1 MKMSLHLIQVGVG
14 ALIAFGSVGAA
25 HSQTSPSGQ
34 PQKRSN
40 LTAQSPRLKAI
51 AATFASEAAST
62 SIRPVT
68 TVEVVQTFGGG
79 PQTSSTNRPKP
90 LSSLSPQTEEPRSN
104 AAPTTIAKR
113 PSFEIAKIVQ
123 LLDSGAQKT
132 PTSSTSPTSAVAQ
145 TPKPVTSP
153 RPTPPP
159 PSAPPAA
166 SPQPPATTA
175 PTPTPTT
182 SKSDPTP
189 APAYLNSPANPLL
202 FPTRPEEVRL
212 AGTQLISLQQAIELA
227 ERNNRDLQV
236 SRLQLESS
244 RAALR
249 EAQATLYPTVGV
261 QSSLSRSVSAS
272 GDISARAREQSPQS
286 QLFGSSNN
294 GNPPSTT
301 LSGTVQLSYDIYT
314 SGRNSAQR
322 KAAERLLRAAEL
334 TVEQTREQLRLDTTT
349 DYYNLQSANEQ
360 VRINQAAVINAQRSL
375 SDTLAQERAGL
386 GTRFDV
392 LRSQVNLANF
402 QQQLTNAIA
411 SQGINRRQLASR
423 LSLPE
428 SINVSTA
435 DPVQPA
441 GTWALPIEET
451 IVLAYKN
458 RAELETQ
465 LVQREVSEQ
474 QRRAALAAI
483 GPTLSATASYNLL
496 KSFEA
501 PVREPGDGYTLA
513 LQAQW
518 NFFDGGAARAR
529 AAQQERNKE
538 IAETRFAQSRNTV
551 RFQVEQAYTNLQAN
565 RANIDTTTTAL
576 GQAAEALR
584 LARLRFQAGV
594 GTQTD
599 VINAETDLTR
609 AEGNRVSAVIGYNL
623 SLAQLQRAV
632 SNIAIAA
639 R

>member
-1 MKMSLHLIQVGVG
+1 MFLHLIQVGVG

-25 HSQTSPSGQ
+25 YSQTSPSGQ

-40 LTAQSPRLKAI
+40 LAAQSPPLKTI
-51 AATFASEAAST
+51 AATFEGEAAST
-62 SIRPVT
+62 PTKPVT
-68 TVEVVQTFGGG
+68 IVRIVQTFGGSVQKVSAERAKKV
-79 PQTSSTNRPKP
+79 P
-90 LSSLSPQTEEPRSN
+90 SLLAEAKKPRSETK
-104 AAPTTIAKR
+104 PTIAQ
-113 PSFEIAKIVQ
+113 PSFEGAKIVEVF
-123 LLDSGAQKT
+123 ANEPQKA
-132 PTSSTSPTSAVAQ
+132 SDSAVAQ
-145 TPKPVTSP
+145 TPKPVTPPRSTPLPPSNPPASSP
-153 RPTPPP
+153 R
-159 PSAPPAA
+159 
-166 SPQPPATTA
+166 PPATTTPTPGT

-202 FPTRPEEVRL
+202 FPTRPDEVRL
-212 AGTQLISLQQAIELA
+212 AGTQLISLQQAIELS
-227 ERNNRDLQV
+227 ERNNRDLEV
-236 SRLQLESS
+236 ARLQLESS

-249 EAQATLYPTVGV
+249 EAQATLYPTVGL
-261 QSSLSRSVSAS
+261 QSSLNRSQSAS
-272 GDISARAREQSPQS
+272 GDISAKVQAQSPQS
-286 QLFGSSNN
+286 QLFGASST
-294 GNPPSTT
+294 NPPSTS
-301 LSGTVQLSYDIYT
+301 LSGAIQLNYDIFT

-322 KAAERLLRAAEL
+322 KAAERLVRAAEL

-375 SDTLAQERAGL
+375 SDTQAQERAGL

-392 LRSQVNLANF
+392 LRSQVQLANA

-411 SQGINRRQLASR
+411 TQGINRRQLAVR

-428 SINVSTA
+428 SLNVSTS

-441 GTWALPIEET
+441 GTWGLPIEDT

-474 QRRAALAAI
+474 QRRAALAAL
-483 GPTLSATASYNLL
+483 GPTVSATASYNLL

-501 PVREPGDGYTLA
+501 PVKDVGNGYTLA

-518 NFFDGGAARAR
+518 NFFDGGAAQAR

-538 IAETRFAQSRNTV
+538 IAESRFAQSRNNV

-609 AEGNRVSAVIGYNL
+609 AEGNRVSAIIGYNL

-632 SNIAIAA
+632 SNIAA

>member
-25 HSQTSPSGQ
+25 YSQTSPAGQ

-40 LTAQSPRLKAI
+40 LAAQPPTLKAI
-51 AATFASEAAST
+51 AATFANQAD
-62 SIRPVT
+62 
-68 TVEVVQTFGGG
+68 
-79 PQTSSTNRPKP
+79 PKP
-90 LSSLSPQTEEPRSN
+90 AKPE
-104 AAPTTIAKR
+104 TIVQQ
-113 PSFEIAKIVQ
+113 PPFEVAKIVQ
-123 LLDSGAQKT
+123 LFASDA
-132 PTSSTSPTSAVAQ
+132 PTSVMAATAATSVAQ
-145 TPKPVTSP
+145 TSKPVTPP
-153 RPTPPP
+153 RSTPQP
-159 PSAPPAA
+159 PSKSPATA
-166 SPQPPATTA
+166 PQPPATAPQPAVVTPA
-175 PTPTPTT
+175 PTPGTPVSTPTT
-182 SKSDPTP
+182 AKSDPTP
-189 APAYLNSPANPLL
+189 APAYLNSPTNPLL
-202 FPTRPEEVRL
+202 FPTRPDEVRL
-212 AGTQLISLQQAIELA
+212 AGTQLISLQQAIDVA

-244 RAALR
+244 RSALR
-249 EAQATLYPTVGV
+249 EAQATLYPTVGL
-261 QSSLSRSVSAS
+261 QSSLSRSQSAS
-272 GDISARAREQSPQS
+272 GDISARQQAQSLQS
-286 QLFGSSNN
+286 QLFGIDSS
-294 GNPPSTT
+294 NPPSTS
-301 LSGTVQLSYDIYT
+301 LSGTVQLSYNIFT
-314 SGRNSAQR
+314 SGLNSAQR
-322 KAAERLLRAAEL
+322 KAAERQVRAAEL

-349 DYYNLQSANEQ
+349 DYYNLQNANEQ
-360 VRINQAAVINAQRSL
+360 VRINLAAVINAQRSL

-392 LRSQVNLANF
+392 LRSQVNLANA
-402 QQQLTNAIA
+402 QQQLTNANA
-411 SQGINRRQLASR
+411 TQGINRRQLASR

-458 RAELETQ
+458 RAELEVQ

-474 QRRAALAAI
+474 QRRAALAAL
-483 GPTLSATASYNLL
+483 GPTLSATASYNVL

-501 PVREPGDGYTLA
+501 SVSRPGDGYTLA

-518 NFFDGGAARAR
+518 NFFDGGAAQAR

-538 IAETRFAQSRNTV
+538 IAETRFAQNRNNV

-576 GQAAEALR
+576 SQAAEALR

-609 AEGNRVSAVIGYNL
+609 AEGNRVSAIIGYNL

-632 SNIAIAA
+632 SNIAT

>member
-1 MKMSLHLIQVGVG
+1 MSLHLIQVCVG

-34 PQKRSN
+34 PQKSPN
-40 LTAQSPRLKAI
+40 LITKSPNLKTI
-51 AATFASEAAST
+51 AATFDDKAASMREP
-62 SIRPVT
+62 SAIAQIA
-68 TVEVVQTFGGG
+68 QTFRDSV
-79 PQTSSTNRPKP
+79 PQSAERPKKLP
-90 LSSLSPQTEEPRSN
+90 SLLAQATTPRSQPK
-104 AAPTTIAKR
+104 PTISEQ
-113 PSFEIAKIVQ
+113 PSLEAAKIVQ
-123 LLDSGAQKT
+123 FFANAPQKA
-132 PTSSTSPTSAVAQ
+132 PDPAVAQ
-145 TPKPVTSP
+145 APKPVTPPRSTPLPPSNSPTSSP
-153 RPTPPP
+153 R
-159 PSAPPAA
+159 
-166 SPQPPATTA
+166 PPATTTPA
-175 PTPTPTT
+175 PGTPAPTPTT

-202 FPTRPEEVRL
+202 FPTRPDEVRL
-212 AGTQLISLQQAIELA
+212 AGTQLISLQQAIELS

-244 RAALR
+244 RSALR
-249 EAQATLYPTVGV
+249 EAQANLYPTVGI
-261 QSSLSRSVSAS
+261 QSSLARSQSAS
-272 GDISARAREQSPQS
+272 GDISSRLQAQSPQS
-286 QLFGSSNN
+286 QLFGASGA
-294 GNPPSTT
+294 GNPPSTSLT
-301 LSGTVQLSYDIYT
+301 GTVQLSYSIFA
-314 SGRNSAQR
+314 SGLNSAR
-322 KAAERLLRAAEL
+322 RRAAERQVRAAEL
-334 TVEQTREQLRLDTTT
+334 TVEQTREQLRLDTTN

-392 LRSQVNLANF
+392 LRSQVNLANA
-402 QQQLTNAIA
+402 QQLLTNAIA
-411 SQGINRRQLASR
+411 TQGINRRQLASR

-428 SINVSTA
+428 SINVSTS

-441 GTWALPIEET
+441 GTWTLPIEDT

-458 RAELETQ
+458 RAELEAQ

-474 QRRAALAAI
+474 QRRAALATL
-483 GPTLSATASYNLL
+483 GPTVSAIASYNLL
-496 KSFEA
+496 KNFETA
-501 PVREPGDGYTLA
+501 LSAPGDGYSVA

-518 NFFDGGAARAR
+518 NFFDGGAAQAR

-551 RFQVEQAYTNLQAN
+551 RFQVEQAYINLQSN

-576 GQAAEALR
+576 AQAAEALR

-609 AEGNRVSAVIGYNL
+609 AEGNRVSAIIGYNL

-632 SNIAIAA
+632 SNIAA

>member
-1 MKMSLHLIQVGVG
+1 MKTSLHLIQVGVG

-34 PQKRSN
+34 PQKSPN
-40 LTAQSPRLKAI
+40 LSTKSPHLKTIAAAFEGEAVSMREPSAI
-51 AATFASEAAST
+51 ARIA
-62 SIRPVT
+62 
-68 TVEVVQTFGGG
+68 QTFEAIAPKSAERSEKLPALLAQATPT
-79 PQTSSTNRPKP
+79 PQPKP
-90 LSSLSPQTEEPRSN
+90 
-104 AAPTTIAKR
+104 TIAKQ
-113 PSFEIAKIVQ
+113 PSLESAKIVQ
-123 LLDSGAQKT
+123 FFVSEPQTAPDQ
-132 PTSSTSPTSAVAQ
+132 AVAQ
-145 TPKPVTSP
+145 VRPVITPRS
-153 RPTPPP
+153 TPLP
-159 PSAPPAA
+159 PSNAPNS
-166 SPQPPATTA
+166 SPQPSTT
-175 PTPTPTT
+175 PTPAPSTPTLTPTT
-182 SKSDPTP
+182 SNSDPTP

-244 RAALR
+244 RSALR
-249 EAQATLYPTVGV
+249 EAQANLYPTVGI
-261 QSSLSRSVSAS
+261 QSSLTRSQNAS
-272 GDISARAREQSPQS
+272 GDISSRLRS
-286 QLFGSSNN
+286 QAAQAQGFGSTDSSNPTSTN
-294 GNPPSTT
+294 LTGN
-301 LSGTVQLSYDIYT
+301 LQISYDIFT

-322 KAAERLLRAAEL
+322 RAAERLVRAAEL
-334 TVEQTREQLRLDTTT
+334 TVEQTREQLRLDTTN

-360 VRINQAAVINAQRSL
+360 VRINQAAVVNAQRSL

-392 LRSQVNLANF
+392 LRSQVNLANA

-411 SQGINRRQLASR
+411 SQGINRRQLAAR

-428 SINVSTA
+428 SINVSTS

-441 GTWALPIEET
+441 GNWTLPIEDT

-474 QRRAALAAI
+474 QRRAALSTL
-483 GPTLSATASYNLL
+483 GPTVSAIASYNLL
-496 KSFEA
+496 KNFETALSA
-501 PVREPGDGYTLA
+501 PGQGYSVA

-518 NFFDGGAARAR
+518 NFFDGGAAQAR

-551 RFQVEQAYTNLQAN
+551 RFQVEQAYINLQSN

-576 GQAAEALR
+576 AQAAEALR

-609 AEGNRVSAVIGYNL
+609 AEGNRVSAIIGYNL

-632 SNIAIAA
+632 SNIAT

>member
-1 MKMSLHLIQVGVG
+1 MSLHLIQVGVG
-14 ALIAFGSVGAA
+14 ALIAFGSVGVA

-34 PQKRSN
+34 PQKSPN
-40 LTAQSPRLKAI
+40 LTAKSPNLKTIATTFEDKAASMREPSAI
-51 AATFASEAAST
+51 AQIA
-62 SIRPVT
+62 
-68 TVEVVQTFGGG
+68 QTFRDSV
-79 PQTSSTNRPKP
+79 PQSQPKSTIA
-90 LSSLSPQTEEPRSN
+90 
-104 AAPTTIAKR
+104 AAP
-113 PSFEIAKIVQ
+113 PSLEARKIVQ
-123 LLDSGAQKT
+123 FFANAPQKA
-132 PTSSTSPTSAVAQ
+132 PDPAVAQ
-145 TPKPVTSP
+145 APKPVTPP
-153 RPTPPP
+153 RSTPLP
-159 PSAPPAA
+159 PSNSPT
-166 SPQPPATTA
+166 SFPQPPAATPA
-175 PTPTPTT
+175 PGTPVPTPTT

-189 APAYLNSPANPLL
+189 APAYLNSPTNPLL
-202 FPTRPEEVRL
+202 FPTRPDEVRL
-212 AGTQLISLQQAIELA
+212 AGTQLISLLQAIELA

-244 RAALR
+244 RSALR
-249 EAQATLYPTVGV
+249 EAQANLYPTVGI
-261 QSSLSRSVSAS
+261 QSSLARSQSAS
-272 GDISARAREQSPQS
+272 GDISSRLQAQSPQS
-286 QLFGSSNN
+286 QLFGASGA
-294 GNPPSTT
+294 GNPPSTSLT
-301 LSGTVQLSYDIYT
+301 GTVQLSYSIFA
-314 SGRNSAQR
+314 SGLNSAR
-322 KAAERLLRAAEL
+322 RRAAERQVRAAEL
-334 TVEQTREQLRLDTTT
+334 TVEQTREQLRLDTTN

-392 LRSQVNLANF
+392 LRSQVNLANA

-411 SQGINRRQLASR
+411 TQGINRRQLASR

-428 SINVSTA
+428 SINVSTS

-441 GTWALPIEET
+441 GTWTLPIEDT

-458 RAELETQ
+458 RAELEAQ

-474 QRRAALAAI
+474 QRRAALATL
-483 GPTLSATASYNLL
+483 GPTVNAVASYNLL
-496 KSFEA
+496 KNFETALSA
-501 PVREPGDGYTLA
+501 PGGGYSVG

-518 NFFDGGAARAR
+518 NFFDGGAAQAR

-551 RFQVEQAYTNLQAN
+551 RFQVEQAYINLQSN

-576 GQAAEALR
+576 SQAAEALR

-609 AEGNRVSAVIGYNL
+609 AEGNRVSAIIGYNL

-632 SNIAIAA
+632 SNIAV

>member
-1 MKMSLHLIQVGVG
+1 MKMFLHLIQVGVG

-25 HSQTSPSGQ
+25 YSQTSPSGQ
-34 PQKRSN
+34 PQKSSK
-40 LTAQSPRLKAI
+40 LTTKSPDLKTI
-51 AATFASEAAST
+51 AATFENEAALT
-62 SIRPVT
+62 PTKPT
-68 TVEVVQTFGGG
+68 TIVRIVQTFGGSMQKVSAERAKKMPSLLAQAKK
-79 PQTSSTNRPKP
+79 PQSETKP
-90 LSSLSPQTEEPRSN
+90 P
-104 AAPTTIAKR
+104 IAQ
-113 PSFEIAKIVQ
+113 PSFEGAKIVEVF
-123 LLDSGAQKT
+123 ANEPQKT
-132 PTSSTSPTSAVAQ
+132 PSAVAQ
-145 TPKPVTSP
+145 TPKPVTPP
-153 RPTPPP
+153 RSTPLP
-159 PSAPPAA
+159 PSNPPAS
-166 SPQPPATTA
+166 SPQPPATTTPA
-175 PTPTPTT
+175 PTPTT

-212 AGTQLISLQQAIELA
+212 AGTQLISLQQAIELS

-249 EAQATLYPTVGV
+249 EAQATLYPTVGL
-261 QSSLSRSVSAS
+261 QSSLNRSQSAS
-272 GDISARAREQSPQS
+272 GDINARIQAQSPRS
-286 QLFGSSNN
+286 QLSGVSSS
-294 GNPPSTT
+294 NPPSTS
-301 LSGTVQLSYDIYT
+301 LSGAIQLNYDIFT

-322 KAAERLLRAAEL
+322 KAAERLVRAAEL
-334 TVEQTREQLRLDTTT
+334 AVEQTREQLRLDTTT
-349 DYYNLQSANEQ
+349 DYYNLQNANEQ
-360 VRINQAAVINAQRSL
+360 VRINQAAVVNAQRSL
-375 SDTLAQERAGL
+375 SDTQAQERAGL

-392 LRSQVNLANF
+392 LRSQVQLANA
-402 QQQLTNAIA
+402 QQQLTNATA
-411 SQGINRRQLASR
+411 TQGINRRQLVSR

-428 SINVSTA
+428 SINVSTS

-441 GTWALPIEET
+441 GTWGLPIEDT

-474 QRRAALAAI
+474 QRRAALAAL
-483 GPTLSATASYNLL
+483 GPTVSATASYNLL

-501 PVREPGDGYTLA
+501 PVKDVGNGYTLA

-518 NFFDGGAARAR
+518 NFFDGGAAQAR

-538 IAETRFAQSRNTV
+538 IAETRFAQSRNNV

-565 RANIDTTTTAL
+565 RANIATTTTAL

-609 AEGNRVSAVIGYNL
+609 AEGNRVSAIIGYNL

-632 SNIAIAA
+632 SNIAV

>member
-1 MKMSLHLIQVGVG
+1 MSLHLIQVGVG
-14 ALIAFGSVGAA
+14 ALIAFGSVGVA

-34 PQKRSN
+34 PQKSPN
-40 LTAQSPRLKAI
+40 LTAKSPNLKTIATTFEDKAASMREPSAI
-51 AATFASEAAST
+51 AQIA
-62 SIRPVT
+62 
-68 TVEVVQTFGGG
+68 QTFRDSV
-79 PQTSSTNRPKP
+79 PQSQPKP
-90 LSSLSPQTEEPRSN
+90 TIA
-104 AAPTTIAKR
+104 AAP
-113 PSFEIAKIVQ
+113 PSLEGAKIVQ
-123 LLDSGAQKT
+123 FFANEPQKA
-132 PTSSTSPTSAVAQ
+132 PDPAVAQ
-145 TPKPVTSP
+145 APKPVTPP
-153 RPTPPP
+153 RSTPLP
-159 PSAPPAA
+159 PSNSPT
-166 SPQPPATTA
+166 SFPQPPAATPA
-175 PTPTPTT
+175 PGTPVPTPTT

-202 FPTRPEEVRL
+202 FPTRPDEVRL
-212 AGTQLISLQQAIELA
+212 AGTQLISLLQAIELA

-244 RAALR
+244 RSALR
-249 EAQATLYPTVGV
+249 EAQANLYPTVGI
-261 QSSLSRSVSAS
+261 QSSLARSQSAS
-272 GDISARAREQSPQS
+272 GDISSRLQAQSPQS
-286 QLFGSSNN
+286 QLFGASGA
-294 GNPPSTT
+294 GNPPSTSLT
-301 LSGTVQLSYDIYT
+301 GTVQLSYSIFA
-314 SGRNSAQR
+314 SGLNSAR
-322 KAAERLLRAAEL
+322 RRAAERQVRAAEL
-334 TVEQTREQLRLDTTT
+334 TVEQTREQLRLDTTN

-392 LRSQVNLANF
+392 LRSQVNLANA

-411 SQGINRRQLASR
+411 TQGINRRQLASR

-428 SINVSTA
+428 SINVSTS

-441 GTWALPIEET
+441 GNWTLPIEDT

-458 RAELETQ
+458 RAELEAQ

-474 QRRAALAAI
+474 QRRAALATL
-483 GPTLSATASYNLL
+483 GPTVNAVASYNLL
-496 KSFEA
+496 KNFETALSA
-501 PVREPGDGYTLA
+501 PGGGYSVG

-518 NFFDGGAARAR
+518 NFFDGGAAQAR

-551 RFQVEQAYTNLQAN
+551 RFQVEQAYINLQSN

-576 GQAAEALR
+576 SQAAEALR

-609 AEGNRVSAVIGYNL
+609 AEGNRVSAIIGYNL

-632 SNIAIAA
+632 SNIAV

>member
-1 MKMSLHLIQVGVG
+1 MSLHLIQVGVG
-14 ALIAFGSVGAA
+14 ALIAFGSVGVA

-34 PQKRSN
+34 PQKSPN
-40 LTAQSPRLKAI
+40 LTAKSPNLKTIATTFEDKAASMREPSAI
-51 AATFASEAAST
+51 AQIA
-62 SIRPVT
+62 
-68 TVEVVQTFGGG
+68 QTFRDSV
-79 PQTSSTNRPKP
+79 PQSQSKP
-90 LSSLSPQTEEPRSN
+90 TIA
-104 AAPTTIAKR
+104 AAP
-113 PSFEIAKIVQ
+113 PSLEASKIVQ
-123 LLDSGAQKT
+123 FFANEPQKA
-132 PTSSTSPTSAVAQ
+132 PDPAVAQ
-145 TPKPVTSP
+145 APKPVTPP
-153 RPTPPP
+153 RSTPLP
-159 PSAPPAA
+159 PSNSPT
-166 SPQPPATTA
+166 SFPQPPAATPA
-175 PTPTPTT
+175 PGTPVSTPTT

-202 FPTRPEEVRL
+202 FPTRPDEVRL
-212 AGTQLISLQQAIELA
+212 VGTQLISLLQAIELA

-244 RAALR
+244 RSALR
-249 EAQATLYPTVGV
+249 EAQANLYPTVGI
-261 QSSLSRSVSAS
+261 QSSLARSQSAS
-272 GDISARAREQSPQS
+272 GDISSRLQAQSPQS
-286 QLFGSSNN
+286 QLFGASGA
-294 GNPPSTT
+294 GNPPSTSLT
-301 LSGTVQLSYDIYT
+301 GTVQLSYSIFA
-314 SGRNSAQR
+314 SGLNSAR
-322 KAAERLLRAAEL
+322 RRAAERQVRAAEL
-334 TVEQTREQLRLDTTT
+334 TVEQTREQLRLDTTN

-392 LRSQVNLANF
+392 LRSQVNLANA

-411 SQGINRRQLASR
+411 TQGINRRQLASR

-428 SINVSTA
+428 SINVSTS

-441 GTWALPIEET
+441 GTWTLPIEDT

-458 RAELETQ
+458 RAELEAQ

-474 QRRAALAAI
+474 QRRAALATL
-483 GPTLSATASYNLL
+483 GPTVNAVASYNLL
-496 KSFEA
+496 KNFETALSA
-501 PVREPGDGYTLA
+501 PGGGYSVG

-518 NFFDGGAARAR
+518 NFFDGGAAQAR

-551 RFQVEQAYTNLQAN
+551 RFQVEQAYINLQSN

-576 GQAAEALR
+576 SQAAEALR

-609 AEGNRVSAVIGYNL
+609 AEGNRVSAIIGYNL

-632 SNIAIAA
+632 SNIAV

>member
-1 MKMSLHLIQVGVG
+1 MSLHLIQVGVG
-14 ALIAFGSVGAA
+14 ALIAFGSVGVAY
-25 HSQTSPSGQ
+25 SQTSPSGQ
-34 PQKRSN
+34 PQKSPN
-40 LTAQSPRLKAI
+40 LTAKSPNLKTIATTFEDKAASMREPSAI
-51 AATFASEAAST
+51 AQIA
-62 SIRPVT
+62 
-68 TVEVVQTFGGG
+68 QTFRDSV
-79 PQTSSTNRPKP
+79 PQSQPKP
-90 LSSLSPQTEEPRSN
+90 TIA
-104 AAPTTIAKR
+104 AAP
-113 PSFEIAKIVQ
+113 PSLEGAKIVQ
-123 LLDSGAQKT
+123 FFANEPQKA
-132 PTSSTSPTSAVAQ
+132 PDPAVAQ
-145 TPKPVTSP
+145 APKPVTPP
-153 RPTPPP
+153 RSTPLP
-159 PSAPPAA
+159 PSNSPT
-166 SPQPPATTA
+166 SFPQPPAATPA
-175 PTPTPTT
+175 PGTPVPTPTT

-202 FPTRPEEVRL
+202 FPTRPDEVRL
-212 AGTQLISLQQAIELA
+212 AGTQLISLLQAIELA

-244 RAALR
+244 RSALR
-249 EAQATLYPTVGV
+249 EAQANLYPTVGI
-261 QSSLSRSVSAS
+261 QSSLARSQSAS
-272 GDISARAREQSPQS
+272 GDISSRLQAQSPQS
-286 QLFGSSNN
+286 QLFGASGA
-294 GNPPSTT
+294 GNPPSTSLT
-301 LSGTVQLSYDIYT
+301 GTVQLSYSIFA
-314 SGRNSAQR
+314 SGLNSAR
-322 KAAERLLRAAEL
+322 RRAAERQVRAAEL
-334 TVEQTREQLRLDTTT
+334 TVEQTREQLRLDTTN

-392 LRSQVNLANF
+392 LRSQVNLANA
-402 QQQLTNAIA
+402 QQQLTNATA
-411 SQGINRRQLASR
+411 TQGINRRQLASR

-428 SINVSTA
+428 SINVSTS

-441 GTWALPIEET
+441 GNWTLPIEDT

-458 RAELETQ
+458 RAELEAQ

-474 QRRAALAAI
+474 QRRAALATL
-483 GPTLSATASYNLL
+483 GPTVNAVASYNLL
-496 KSFEA
+496 KNFETALSA
-501 PVREPGDGYTLA
+501 PGGGYSVG

-518 NFFDGGAARAR
+518 NFFDGGAAQAR

-551 RFQVEQAYTNLQAN
+551 RFQVEQAYINLQSN

-576 GQAAEALR
+576 SQAAEALR

-609 AEGNRVSAVIGYNL
+609 AEGNRVSAIIGYNL

-632 SNIAIAA
+632 SNIAV

>member
-1 MKMSLHLIQVGVG
+1 MSLHLIQVGVG
-14 ALIAFGSVGAA
+14 ALIAFSSVSAA
-25 HSQTSPSGQ
+25 CSQTSPSGQ

-40 LTAQSPRLKAI
+40 LAAQLPRLKTI
-51 AATFASEAAST
+51 AATFEGEAAKAAST
-62 SIRPVT
+62 PTKPVAI
-68 TVEVVQTFGGG
+68 VKIVQTFGGSV
-79 PQTSSTNRPKP
+79 QESSTTSQKQRTSALTQVK
-90 LSSLSPQTEEPRSN
+90 EPRSN
-104 AAPTTIAKR
+104 PTTIAKP
-113 PSFEIAKIVQ
+113 PSFEIVKIVQ
-123 LLDSGAQKT
+123 LLANDSQA
-132 PTSSTSPTSAVAQ
+132 TSSSAIAQ
-145 TPKPVTSP
+145 TSKPAARSTPVPPATPPAGSP
-153 RPTPPP
+153 RPPVE
-159 PSAPPAA
+159 
-166 SPQPPATTA
+166 TA
-175 PTPTPTT
+175 PTPSTPAPTPTT

-189 APAYLNSPANPLL
+189 APAYLNSPTNPLL

-212 AGTQLISLQQAIELA
+212 AGTQLISLQQAIELS

-236 SRLQLESS
+236 SNLQLESS

-249 EAQATLYPTVGV
+249 EAQATLYPTVGL
-261 QSSLSRSVSAS
+261 QSSLSRSQSAS
-272 GDISARAREQSPQS
+272 GDISARSQALSPQS
-286 QLFGSSNN
+286 QLSQLFGGSTNSSSNS
-294 GNPPSTT
+294 PSTS
-301 LSGTVQLSYDIYT
+301 LSGTIQLNYNIFT
-314 SGRNSAQR
+314 SGRDSAQR
-322 KAAERLLRAAEL
+322 KAAERLVRAAEL

-360 VRINQAAVINAQRSL
+360 VRINQAAVTNAQRSL

-392 LRSQVNLANF
+392 LRSQVNLANA

-411 SQGINRRQLASR
+411 TQGINRRQLASR

-441 GTWALPIEET
+441 GTWTLPIEDT

-458 RAELETQ
+458 RAELEAQ

-474 QRRAALAAI
+474 QRRGALAAL

-501 PVREPGDGYTLA
+501 PVKQVGDGYTLA

-518 NFFDGGAARAR
+518 NFFDGGAAQAR

-538 IAETRFAQSRNTV
+538 IAETRFAQGRNNV
-551 RFQVEQAYTNLQAN
+551 RFQVEQAYTNLRAN

-576 GQAAEALR
+576 AQAAEALR

-609 AEGNRVSAVIGYNL
+609 AEGNRISAVIGYNL

-632 SNIAIAA
+632 SNIAI

>member
-1 MKMSLHLIQVGVG
+1 MSLHLIQVGVG
-14 ALIAFGSVGAA
+14 ALIAFGSVGVA

-34 PQKRSN
+34 PQKSPN
-40 LTAQSPRLKAI
+40 LTAKSPNLKTIATTFEDKAASMREPSAI
-51 AATFASEAAST
+51 AQIA
-62 SIRPVT
+62 
-68 TVEVVQTFGGG
+68 QTFRDSV
-79 PQTSSTNRPKP
+79 PQSQPKSTIA
-90 LSSLSPQTEEPRSN
+90 
-104 AAPTTIAKR
+104 AAP
-113 PSFEIAKIVQ
+113 PSLEASKIVQ
-123 LLDSGAQKT
+123 FFANEPQKA
-132 PTSSTSPTSAVAQ
+132 PDPAVAQ
-145 TPKPVTSP
+145 APKPVTPP
-153 RPTPPP
+153 RSTPLP
-159 PSAPPAA
+159 PSNSPT
-166 SPQPPATTA
+166 SFPQPPAATPA
-175 PTPTPTT
+175 PGTPVPTPTT

-189 APAYLNSPANPLL
+189 APAYLNSPTNPLL
-202 FPTRPEEVRL
+202 FPTRPDEVRL
-212 AGTQLISLQQAIELA
+212 AGTQLISLLQAIELA

-244 RAALR
+244 RSALR
-249 EAQATLYPTVGV
+249 EAQANLYPTVGI
-261 QSSLSRSVSAS
+261 QSSLARSQSAS
-272 GDISARAREQSPQS
+272 GDISSRLQAQSPQS
-286 QLFGSSNN
+286 QLFGASGA
-294 GNPPSTT
+294 GNPPSTSLT
-301 LSGTVQLSYDIYT
+301 GTVQLSYSIFA
-314 SGRNSAQR
+314 SGLNSAR
-322 KAAERLLRAAEL
+322 RRAAERQVRAAEL
-334 TVEQTREQLRLDTTT
+334 TVEQTREQLRLDTTN

-392 LRSQVNLANF
+392 LRSQVNLANA

-411 SQGINRRQLASR
+411 TQGINRRQLASR

-428 SINVSTA
+428 SINVSTS

-441 GTWALPIEET
+441 GTWTLPIEDT

-458 RAELETQ
+458 RAELEAQ

-474 QRRAALAAI
+474 QRRAALATL
-483 GPTLSATASYNLL
+483 GPTVNAVASYNLL
-496 KSFEA
+496 KNFETALSA
-501 PVREPGDGYTLA
+501 PGGGYSVG

-518 NFFDGGAARAR
+518 NFFDGGAAQAR

-551 RFQVEQAYTNLQAN
+551 RFQVEQAYINLQSN

-576 GQAAEALR
+576 SQAAEALR

-609 AEGNRVSAVIGYNL
+609 AEGNRVSAIIGYNL

-632 SNIAIAA
+632 SNIAA

>member
-1 MKMSLHLIQVGVG
+1 MSLHLIQVGVG
-14 ALIAFGSVGAA
+14 ALIAFGSVGVA
-25 HSQTSPSGQ
+25 HSQTLPSGQ
-34 PQKRSN
+34 PQKSPN
-40 LTAQSPRLKAI
+40 LTAKSPNLKTI
-51 AATFASEAAST
+51 AATFEDKAASMGEP
-62 SIRPVT
+62 SAIAQIA
-68 TVEVVQTFGGG
+68 QTFRD
-79 PQTSSTNRPKP
+79 TV
-90 LSSLSPQTEEPRSN
+90 PRSQSKPTIA
-104 AAPTTIAKR
+104 AAP
-113 PSFEIAKIVQ
+113 PSLEGAKIVQ
-123 LLDSGAQKT
+123 FFANEPQKA
-132 PTSSTSPTSAVAQ
+132 PDPAVAQ
-145 TPKPVTSP
+145 APKPVTPP
-153 RPTPPP
+153 RSTPLP
-159 PSAPPAA
+159 PSNSPT
-166 SPQPPATTA
+166 SFPQPPAATPA
-175 PTPTPTT
+175 PGTPVPTPTT

-202 FPTRPEEVRL
+202 FPTRPDEVRL
-212 AGTQLISLQQAIELA
+212 AGTQLISLLQAIELA

-244 RAALR
+244 RSALR
-249 EAQATLYPTVGV
+249 EAQANLYPTVGI
-261 QSSLSRSVSAS
+261 QSSLARSQSAS
-272 GDISARAREQSPQS
+272 GDISSRLQAQSPQS
-286 QLFGSSNN
+286 QLFGASGA
-294 GNPPSTT
+294 GNPPSTSLT
-301 LSGTVQLSYDIYT
+301 GTVQLSYSIFA
-314 SGRNSAQR
+314 SGLNSAR
-322 KAAERLLRAAEL
+322 RRAAERQVRAAEL
-334 TVEQTREQLRLDTTT
+334 TVEQTREQLRLDTTN

-392 LRSQVNLANF
+392 LRSQVNLANA

-411 SQGINRRQLASR
+411 TQGINRRQLASR

-428 SINVSTA
+428 SINVSTS

-441 GTWALPIEET
+441 GIWTLPIEDT

-458 RAELETQ
+458 RAELEAQ

-474 QRRAALAAI
+474 QRRAALATL
-483 GPTLSATASYNLL
+483 GPTVNAVASYNLL
-496 KSFEA
+496 KNFETALSA
-501 PVREPGDGYTLA
+501 PGGGYSVG

-518 NFFDGGAARAR
+518 NFFDGGAAQAR

-551 RFQVEQAYTNLQAN
+551 RFQVEQAYINLQSN

-576 GQAAEALR
+576 SQAAEALR

-609 AEGNRVSAVIGYNL
+609 AEGNRVSAIIGYNL

-632 SNIAIAA
+632 SNIAA

>member
-1 MKMSLHLIQVGVG
+1 MSLHLIQVGVG
-14 ALIAFGSVGAA
+14 ALIAFGSVGVA
-25 HSQTSPSGQ
+25 HSQTLPSGQ
-34 PQKRSN
+34 PQKSPN
-40 LTAQSPRLKAI
+40 LTAKSPNLKTI
-51 AATFASEAAST
+51 AATFEDKAASMGEP
-62 SIRPVT
+62 SAIAQIA
-68 TVEVVQTFGGG
+68 QTFRD
-79 PQTSSTNRPKP
+79 TV
-90 LSSLSPQTEEPRSN
+90 PRSQSKPTIA
-104 AAPTTIAKR
+104 AAP
-113 PSFEIAKIVQ
+113 PSLEGAKIVQ
-123 LLDSGAQKT
+123 FFANEPQKA
-132 PTSSTSPTSAVAQ
+132 PDPAVAQ
-145 TPKPVTSP
+145 APKPVTPP
-153 RPTPPP
+153 RSTPLP
-159 PSAPPAA
+159 PSNSPT
-166 SPQPPATTA
+166 SFPQPPAATPA
-175 PTPTPTT
+175 PGTPVPTPTT

-202 FPTRPEEVRL
+202 FPTRPDEVRL
-212 AGTQLISLQQAIELA
+212 AGTQLISLLQAIELA

-244 RAALR
+244 RSALR
-249 EAQATLYPTVGV
+249 EAQANLYPTVGI
-261 QSSLSRSVSAS
+261 QSSLARSQSAS
-272 GDISARAREQSPQS
+272 GDISSRLQAQSPQS
-286 QLFGSSNN
+286 QLFGASGA
-294 GNPPSTT
+294 GNPPSTSLT
-301 LSGTVQLSYDIYT
+301 GTVQLSYSIFA
-314 SGRNSAQR
+314 SGLNSAR
-322 KAAERLLRAAEL
+322 RRAAERLVRAAEL
-334 TVEQTREQLRLDTTT
+334 TVEQTREQLRLDTTN

-392 LRSQVNLANF
+392 LRSQVNLANA

-411 SQGINRRQLASR
+411 TQGINRRQLASR

-428 SINVSTA
+428 SINVSTS

-441 GTWALPIEET
+441 GIWTLPIEDT

-458 RAELETQ
+458 RAELEAQ

-474 QRRAALAAI
+474 QRRAALATL
-483 GPTLSATASYNLL
+483 GPTVNAVASYNLL
-496 KSFEA
+496 KNFETALSA
-501 PVREPGDGYTLA
+501 PGSGYSVG

-518 NFFDGGAARAR
+518 NFFDGGAAQAR

-551 RFQVEQAYTNLQAN
+551 RFQVEQAYINLQSN

-576 GQAAEALR
+576 SQAAEALR

-609 AEGNRVSAVIGYNL
+609 AEGNRVSAIIGYNL

-632 SNIAIAA
+632 SNIAV

>member
-1 MKMSLHLIQVGVG
+1 MSLHLIQVGVG
-14 ALIAFGSVGAA
+14 ALIAFGSVGVAY
-25 HSQTSPSGQ
+25 SQTSPSGQ
-34 PQKRSN
+34 PQKSPN
-40 LTAQSPRLKAI
+40 LTAKSPNLKTIATTFEDKAASMREPSAI
-51 AATFASEAAST
+51 AQIA
-62 SIRPVT
+62 
-68 TVEVVQTFGGG
+68 QTFRDSV
-79 PQTSSTNRPKP
+79 PQSQPKSTIA
-90 LSSLSPQTEEPRSN
+90 
-104 AAPTTIAKR
+104 AAP
-113 PSFEIAKIVQ
+113 PSLEGAKIVQ
-123 LLDSGAQKT
+123 FFANEPQKA
-132 PTSSTSPTSAVAQ
+132 PDPAVAQ
-145 TPKPVTSP
+145 APKPVTPPRSTPLPPSNSPTSSP
-153 RPTPPP
+153 R
-159 PSAPPAA
+159 
-166 SPQPPATTA
+166 PPATTPA
-175 PTPTPTT
+175 PGTPAPTPTT

-202 FPTRPEEVRL
+202 FPTRPDEVRL
-212 AGTQLISLQQAIELA
+212 AGTQLISLQQAIELS

-244 RAALR
+244 RSALR
-249 EAQATLYPTVGV
+249 EAQANLYPTVGI
-261 QSSLSRSVSAS
+261 QSSLARSQSAS
-272 GDISARAREQSPQS
+272 GDISSRLQAQSPQS
-286 QLFGSSNN
+286 QLFGASGT
-294 GNPPSTT
+294 GNPPSTSLT
-301 LSGTVQLSYDIYT
+301 GTVQLSYSIFA
-314 SGRNSAQR
+314 SGLNSAR
-322 KAAERLLRAAEL
+322 RRAAERQVRAAEL
-334 TVEQTREQLRLDTTT
+334 TVEQTREQLRLDTTN

-392 LRSQVNLANF
+392 LRSQVNLANA

-411 SQGINRRQLASR
+411 TQGINRRQLASR

-428 SINVSTA
+428 SINVSTS

-441 GTWALPIEET
+441 GTWTLPIEDT

-458 RAELETQ
+458 RAELEAQ

-474 QRRAALAAI
+474 QRRAALATL
-483 GPTLSATASYNLL
+483 GPTVNAVASYNLL
-496 KSFEA
+496 KNFETALSA
-501 PVREPGDGYTLA
+501 PGGGYSVG

-518 NFFDGGAARAR
+518 NFFDGGAAQAR

-551 RFQVEQAYTNLQAN
+551 RFQVEQAYINLQSN

-576 GQAAEALR
+576 SQAAEALR

-609 AEGNRVSAVIGYNL
+609 AEGNRVSAIIGYNL

-632 SNIAIAA
+632 SNIAV

>member
-1 MKMSLHLIQVGVG
+1 MSLHLIQVGVG
-14 ALIAFGSVGAA
+14 ALIAFGSVGVA

-34 PQKRSN
+34 PQKSPN
-40 LTAQSPRLKAI
+40 LTAKSPNLKTIATTFEDKAASMREPSAI
-51 AATFASEAAST
+51 AQIA
-62 SIRPVT
+62 
-68 TVEVVQTFGGG
+68 QTFRDSV
-79 PQTSSTNRPKP
+79 PQSQSKP
-90 LSSLSPQTEEPRSN
+90 TIA
-104 AAPTTIAKR
+104 AAP
-113 PSFEIAKIVQ
+113 PSLEGAKIVQ
-123 LLDSGAQKT
+123 FFANEPQKA
-132 PTSSTSPTSAVAQ
+132 PDPAVAQ
-145 TPKPVTSP
+145 APKPVTPP
-153 RPTPPP
+153 RSTPLP
-159 PSAPPAA
+159 PSNSPT
-166 SPQPPATTA
+166 SFPQPPAATPA
-175 PTPTPTT
+175 PGTPVPTPTT

-202 FPTRPEEVRL
+202 FPTRPDEVRL
-212 AGTQLISLQQAIELA
+212 AGTQLISLLQAIELA

-244 RAALR
+244 RSALR
-249 EAQATLYPTVGV
+249 EAQANLYPTVGI
-261 QSSLSRSVSAS
+261 QSSLARSQSAS
-272 GDISARAREQSPQS
+272 GDISSRLQAQSPQS
-286 QLFGSSNN
+286 QLFGASGA
-294 GNPPSTT
+294 GNPPSTSLT
-301 LSGTVQLSYDIYT
+301 GTVQLSYSIFA
-314 SGRNSAQR
+314 SGLNSAR
-322 KAAERLLRAAEL
+322 RRAAERQVRAAEL
-334 TVEQTREQLRLDTTT
+334 TVEQTREQLRLDTTN

-392 LRSQVNLANF
+392 LRSQVNLANA

-411 SQGINRRQLASR
+411 TQGINRRQLASR

-428 SINVSTA
+428 SINVSTS

-441 GTWALPIEET
+441 GTWTLPIEDT

-458 RAELETQ
+458 RAELEAQ

-474 QRRAALAAI
+474 QRRAALATL
-483 GPTLSATASYNLL
+483 GPTVNAVASYNLL
-496 KSFEA
+496 KNFETALSA
-501 PVREPGDGYTLA
+501 PGGGYSVG

-518 NFFDGGAARAR
+518 NFFDGGAAQAR

-551 RFQVEQAYTNLQAN
+551 RFQVEQAYINLQSN

-576 GQAAEALR
+576 SQAAEALR

-609 AEGNRVSAVIGYNL
+609 AEGNRVSAIIGYNL

-632 SNIAIAA
+632 SNIAV

>member
-1 MKMSLHLIQVGVG
+1 MSLHLIQVGVG
-14 ALIAFGSVGAA
+14 ALIAFGSVGVA

-34 PQKRSN
+34 PQKSPN
-40 LTAQSPRLKAI
+40 LTAKSPNLKTIATTFEDKAASMREPSAI
-51 AATFASEAAST
+51 AQIA
-62 SIRPVT
+62 
-68 TVEVVQTFGGG
+68 QTFRDSV
-79 PQTSSTNRPKP
+79 PQSQPKP
-90 LSSLSPQTEEPRSN
+90 TIA
-104 AAPTTIAKR
+104 AAP
-113 PSFEIAKIVQ
+113 PSLEGAKIVQ
-123 LLDSGAQKT
+123 FFANEPQKA
-132 PTSSTSPTSAVAQ
+132 PDPAVAQ
-145 TPKPVTSP
+145 APKPVTPP
-153 RPTPPP
+153 RSTPLP
-159 PSAPPAA
+159 PSNSPT
-166 SPQPPATTA
+166 SFPQPPAATPA
-175 PTPTPTT
+175 PGTPVPTPTT

-202 FPTRPEEVRL
+202 FPTRPDEVRL
-212 AGTQLISLQQAIELA
+212 AGTQLISLLQAIELA

-244 RAALR
+244 RSALR
-249 EAQATLYPTVGV
+249 EAQANLYPTVGI
-261 QSSLSRSVSAS
+261 QSSLARSQSAS
-272 GDISARAREQSPQS
+272 GDISSRLQAQSPQS
-286 QLFGSSNN
+286 QLFGAS
-294 GNPPSTT
+294 GADNPPSTSLT
-301 LSGTVQLSYDIYT
+301 GTVQLSYSIFA
-314 SGRNSAQR
+314 SGLNSAR
-322 KAAERLLRAAEL
+322 RRAAERQVRAAEL
-334 TVEQTREQLRLDTTT
+334 TVEQTREQLRLDTTN

-392 LRSQVNLANF
+392 LRSQVNLANA

-411 SQGINRRQLASR
+411 TQGINRRQLASR

-428 SINVSTA
+428 SINVSTS

-441 GTWALPIEET
+441 GNWTLPIEDT

-458 RAELETQ
+458 RAELEAQ

-474 QRRAALAAI
+474 QRRAALATL
-483 GPTLSATASYNLL
+483 GPTVNAVASYNLL
-496 KSFEA
+496 KNFETALSA
-501 PVREPGDGYTLA
+501 PGGGYSVG

-518 NFFDGGAARAR
+518 NFFDGGAAQAR

-551 RFQVEQAYTNLQAN
+551 RFQVEQAYINLQSN

-576 GQAAEALR
+576 SQAAEALR

-609 AEGNRVSAVIGYNL
+609 AEGNRVSAIIGYNL

-632 SNIAIAA
+632 SNIAV

>member
-1 MKMSLHLIQVGVG
+1 MSLHLIQVGVG
-14 ALIAFGSVGAA
+14 ALIAFGSVGVA

-34 PQKRSN
+34 PQKSPN
-40 LTAQSPRLKAI
+40 LTAKSPNLKTIATTFEDKAASMREPSAI
-51 AATFASEAAST
+51 AQIA
-62 SIRPVT
+62 
-68 TVEVVQTFGGG
+68 QTFRDSV
-79 PQTSSTNRPKP
+79 PQSQPKSTIA
-90 LSSLSPQTEEPRSN
+90 
-104 AAPTTIAKR
+104 AAP
-113 PSFEIAKIVQ
+113 PSLEARKIVQ
-123 LLDSGAQKT
+123 FFANAPQKA
-132 PTSSTSPTSAVAQ
+132 PDPAVAQ
-145 TPKPVTSP
+145 APKPVTPP
-153 RPTPPP
+153 RSTPLP
-159 PSAPPAA
+159 PSNSPT
-166 SPQPPATTA
+166 SFPQPPAATPA
-175 PTPTPTT
+175 PGTPVPTPTT

-202 FPTRPEEVRL
+202 FPTRPDEVRL
-212 AGTQLISLQQAIELA
+212 AGTQLISLLQAIELA

-244 RAALR
+244 RSALR
-249 EAQATLYPTVGV
+249 EAQANLYPTVGI
-261 QSSLSRSVSAS
+261 QSSLARSQSAS
-272 GDISARAREQSPQS
+272 GDISSRLQAQSPQS
-286 QLFGSSNN
+286 QLFGASGA
-294 GNPPSTT
+294 GNPPSTSLT
-301 LSGTVQLSYDIYT
+301 GTVQLSYSIFA
-314 SGRNSAQR
+314 SGLNSAR
-322 KAAERLLRAAEL
+322 RRAAERQVRAAEL
-334 TVEQTREQLRLDTTT
+334 TVEQTREQLRLDTTN

-392 LRSQVNLANF
+392 LRSQVNLANA

-411 SQGINRRQLASR
+411 TQGINRRQLASR

-428 SINVSTA
+428 SINVSTS

-441 GTWALPIEET
+441 GTWTLPIEDT

-458 RAELETQ
+458 RAELEAQ

-474 QRRAALAAI
+474 QRRAALATL
-483 GPTLSATASYNLL
+483 GPTVNAVASYNLL
-496 KSFEA
+496 KNFETALSA
-501 PVREPGDGYTLA
+501 PGGGYSVG

-518 NFFDGGAARAR
+518 NFFDGGAAQAR

-551 RFQVEQAYTNLQAN
+551 RFQVEQAYINLQSN

-576 GQAAEALR
+576 SQAAEALR

-609 AEGNRVSAVIGYNL
+609 AEGNRVSAIIGYNL

-632 SNIAIAA
+632 SNIAV

>member
-1 MKMSLHLIQVGVG
+1 MSLHLIQVGVG

-25 HSQTSPSGQ
+25 YSQTSPSGQ
-34 PQKRSN
+34 PQKSPN
-40 LTAQSPRLKAI
+40 LTTKSPNLKTI
-51 AATFASEAAST
+51 AATFEGEATST
-62 SIRPVT
+62 LREPSIAQIA
-68 TVEVVQTFGGG
+68 QTFRDSV
-79 PQTSSTNRPKP
+79 PQSAERPKKLP
-90 LSSLSPQTEEPRSN
+90 SLLAQATTPRSQ
-104 AAPTTIAKR
+104 AKPTIAEQ
-113 PSFEIAKIVQ
+113 PSLEGAKIVQ
-123 LLDSGAQKT
+123 FFANEPQKA
-132 PTSSTSPTSAVAQ
+132 PDSAVAQ
-145 TPKPVTSP
+145 TPKPVTPP
-153 RPTPPP
+153 RSTPLPPSNSPTP
-159 PSAPPAA
+159 S
-166 SPQPPATTA
+166 SQPPATTMPVPGTPA
-175 PTPTPTT
+175 PTPTT

-212 AGTQLISLQQAIELA
+212 AGTQLISLQQAIELS

-244 RAALR
+244 RSALR
-249 EAQATLYPTVGV
+249 EAQANLYPTVGI
-261 QSSLSRSVSAS
+261 QSSLARSQSAS
-272 GDISARAREQSPQS
+272 GDISSRLQAQSPQS
-286 QLFGSSNN
+286 QLFGASGS
-294 GNPPSTT
+294 GNSPSTSLT
-301 LSGTVQLSYDIYT
+301 GTVQLSYSIFA
-314 SGRNSAQR
+314 SGLNSAR
-322 KAAERLLRAAEL
+322 RRAAERQVRAAEL
-334 TVEQTREQLRLDTTT
+334 TVEQTREQLRLDTTN

-392 LRSQVNLANF
+392 LRSQVNLANA

-411 SQGINRRQLASR
+411 TQGINRRQLASR

-428 SINVSTA
+428 SINVSTS

-441 GTWALPIEET
+441 GNWTLPIEDT

-458 RAELETQ
+458 RAELEAQ

-474 QRRAALAAI
+474 QRRAALATL
-483 GPTLSATASYNLL
+483 GPTVSAIASYNLL
-496 KSFEA
+496 KNFETALGA
-501 PVREPGDGYTLA
+501 PGSGYSVG

-518 NFFDGGAARAR
+518 NFFDGGAAQAR

-551 RFQVEQAYTNLQAN
+551 RFQVEQAYINLQSN

-576 GQAAEALR
+576 SQAAEALR

-609 AEGNRVSAVIGYNL
+609 AEGNRVSAIIGYNL

-632 SNIAIAA
+632 SNIAI

>member
-14 ALIAFGSVGAA
+14 ALIAFGSVGVA
-25 HSQTSPSGQ
+25 HSQTLPSGQ
-34 PQKRSN
+34 PQKSPN
-40 LTAQSPRLKAI
+40 LTAKSPNLKTI
-51 AATFASEAAST
+51 AATFEDKAASMGEP
-62 SIRPVT
+62 SAIAQIA
-68 TVEVVQTFGGG
+68 QTFRD
-79 PQTSSTNRPKP
+79 TV
-90 LSSLSPQTEEPRSN
+90 PRSQSKPTIA
-104 AAPTTIAKR
+104 AAP
-113 PSFEIAKIVQ
+113 PSLEGAKIVQ
-123 LLDSGAQKT
+123 FFANEPQKA
-132 PTSSTSPTSAVAQ
+132 PDPAVAQ
-145 TPKPVTSP
+145 APKPVTPP
-153 RPTPPP
+153 RSTPLP
-159 PSAPPAA
+159 PSNSPT
-166 SPQPPATTA
+166 SFPQPPAATPA
-175 PTPTPTT
+175 PGTPVPTPTT

-202 FPTRPEEVRL
+202 FPTRPDEVRL
-212 AGTQLISLQQAIELA
+212 AGTQLISLLQAIELA

-244 RAALR
+244 RSALR
-249 EAQATLYPTVGV
+249 EAQANLYPTVGI
-261 QSSLSRSVSAS
+261 QSSLARSQSAS
-272 GDISARAREQSPQS
+272 GDISSRLQAQSPQS
-286 QLFGSSNN
+286 QLFGASGA
-294 GNPPSTT
+294 GNPPSTSLT
-301 LSGTVQLSYDIYT
+301 GTVQLSYSIFA
-314 SGRNSAQR
+314 SGLNSAR
-322 KAAERLLRAAEL
+322 RRAAERLVRAAEL
-334 TVEQTREQLRLDTTT
+334 TVEQTREQLRLDTTN

-392 LRSQVNLANF
+392 LRSQVNLANA

-411 SQGINRRQLASR
+411 TQGINRRQLASR

-428 SINVSTA
+428 SINVSTS

-441 GTWALPIEET
+441 GIWTLPIEDT

-458 RAELETQ
+458 RAELEAQ

-474 QRRAALAAI
+474 QRRAALATL
-483 GPTLSATASYNLL
+483 GPTVNAVASYNLL
-496 KSFEA
+496 KNFETALSA
-501 PVREPGDGYTLA
+501 PGGGYSVG

-518 NFFDGGAARAR
+518 NFFDGGAAQAR

-551 RFQVEQAYTNLQAN
+551 RFQVEQAYINLQSN

-576 GQAAEALR
+576 SQAAEALR

-609 AEGNRVSAVIGYNL
+609 AEGNRVSAIIGYNL

-632 SNIAIAA
+632 SNIAA

>member
-1 MKMSLHLIQVGVG
+1 MSLHLIQVGVG
-14 ALIAFGSVGAA
+14 ALIAFGSVGVA
-25 HSQTSPSGQ
+25 HSQTLPSGQ
-34 PQKRSN
+34 PQKSPN
-40 LTAQSPRLKAI
+40 LTAKSPNLKTIATTFEDKAASMREPSAI
-51 AATFASEAAST
+51 AQIA
-62 SIRPVT
+62 
-68 TVEVVQTFGGG
+68 QTFRD
-79 PQTSSTNRPKP
+79 TV
-90 LSSLSPQTEEPRSN
+90 PRSQPKSTIA
-104 AAPTTIAKR
+104 AAP
-113 PSFEIAKIVQ
+113 PSLEGAKIVQ
-123 LLDSGAQKT
+123 FFANAPQKA
-132 PTSSTSPTSAVAQ
+132 PDPAVAQ
-145 TPKPVTSP
+145 APKPVTPP
-153 RPTPPP
+153 RSTPLP
-159 PSAPPAA
+159 PSNSPT
-166 SPQPPATTA
+166 SFPQPPAATPA
-175 PTPTPTT
+175 PGTPVHTPTT

-202 FPTRPEEVRL
+202 FPTRPDEVRL
-212 AGTQLISLQQAIELA
+212 AGTQLISLLQAIELA

-244 RAALR
+244 RSALR
-249 EAQATLYPTVGV
+249 EAQANLYPTVGI
-261 QSSLSRSVSAS
+261 QSSLARSQSAS
-272 GDISARAREQSPQS
+272 GDISSRLQAQSPQS
-286 QLFGSSNN
+286 QLFGASGA
-294 GNPPSTT
+294 GNPPSTSLT
-301 LSGTVQLSYDIYT
+301 GTVQLSYSIFA
-314 SGRNSAQR
+314 SGLNSAR
-322 KAAERLLRAAEL
+322 RRAAERQVRAAEL
-334 TVEQTREQLRLDTTT
+334 TVEQTREQLRLDTTN

-392 LRSQVNLANF
+392 LRSQVNLANA

-411 SQGINRRQLASR
+411 TQGINRRQLASR

-428 SINVSTA
+428 SINVSTS

-441 GTWALPIEET
+441 GIWTLPIEDT

-458 RAELETQ
+458 RAELEAQ

-474 QRRAALAAI
+474 QRRAALATL
-483 GPTLSATASYNLL
+483 GPTVNAVASYNLL
-496 KSFEA
+496 KNFETALSA
-501 PVREPGDGYTLA
+501 PGGGYSVG

-518 NFFDGGAARAR
+518 NFFDGGAAQAR

-551 RFQVEQAYTNLQAN
+551 RFQVEQAYINLQSN

-576 GQAAEALR
+576 SQAAEALR

-609 AEGNRVSAVIGYNL
+609 AEGNRVSAIIGYNL

-632 SNIAIAA
+632 SNIAV

>member
-1 MKMSLHLIQVGVG
+1 MSLHLIQVGVG
-14 ALIAFGSVGAA
+14 ALIAFGSVGVA

-34 PQKRSN
+34 PQKSPN
-40 LTAQSPRLKAI
+40 LTAKSPNLKTIATTFEDKAASMREPSAI
-51 AATFASEAAST
+51 AQIA
-62 SIRPVT
+62 
-68 TVEVVQTFGGG
+68 QTFRDSV
-79 PQTSSTNRPKP
+79 PQSQPKSTIA
-90 LSSLSPQTEEPRSN
+90 
-104 AAPTTIAKR
+104 AAP
-113 PSFEIAKIVQ
+113 PSLEGAKIVQ
-123 LLDSGAQKT
+123 FFANEPQKA
-132 PTSSTSPTSAVAQ
+132 PDPAVAQ
-145 TPKPVTSP
+145 APKPVTPP
-153 RPTPPP
+153 RSTPLP
-159 PSAPPAA
+159 PSNSPT
-166 SPQPPATTA
+166 SFPQPPAATPA
-175 PTPTPTT
+175 PGTPVPTPTT

-202 FPTRPEEVRL
+202 FPTRPDEVRL
-212 AGTQLISLQQAIELA
+212 AGTQLISLLQAIELA

-244 RAALR
+244 RSALR
-249 EAQATLYPTVGV
+249 EAQANLYPTVGI
-261 QSSLSRSVSAS
+261 QSSLARSQSAS
-272 GDISARAREQSPQS
+272 GDISSRLQAQSPQS
-286 QLFGSSNN
+286 QLFGASGA
-294 GNPPSTT
+294 GNPPSTSLT
-301 LSGTVQLSYDIYT
+301 GTVQLSYSIFA
-314 SGRNSAQR
+314 SGLNSAR
-322 KAAERLLRAAEL
+322 RRAAERQVRAAEL
-334 TVEQTREQLRLDTTT
+334 TVEQTREQLRLDTTN

-392 LRSQVNLANF
+392 LRSQVNLANA

-411 SQGINRRQLASR
+411 TQGINRRQLASR

-428 SINVSTA
+428 SINVSTS

-441 GTWALPIEET
+441 GTWTLPIEDT

-458 RAELETQ
+458 RAELEAQ

-474 QRRAALAAI
+474 QRRAALATL
-483 GPTLSATASYNLL
+483 GPTVNAVASYNLL
-496 KSFEA
+496 KNFETALSA
-501 PVREPGDGYTLA
+501 PGGGYSVG

-518 NFFDGGAARAR
+518 NFFDGGAAQAR

-551 RFQVEQAYTNLQAN
+551 RFQVEQAYINLQSN

-576 GQAAEALR
+576 SQAAEALR

-609 AEGNRVSAVIGYNL
+609 AEGNRVSAIIGYNL

-632 SNIAIAA
+632 SNIAV

>member
-1 MKMSLHLIQVGVG
+1 MSLHLIQVGVG
-14 ALIAFGSVGAA
+14 ALIAFGSVGVA
-25 HSQTSPSGQ
+25 HSQTLPSGQ
-34 PQKRSN
+34 PQKSPN
-40 LTAQSPRLKAI
+40 LTAKSPNLKTI
-51 AATFASEAAST
+51 AATFEDKAASMGEP
-62 SIRPVT
+62 SAIAQIA
-68 TVEVVQTFGGG
+68 QTFRD
-79 PQTSSTNRPKP
+79 TV
-90 LSSLSPQTEEPRSN
+90 PRSQSKPTIA
-104 AAPTTIAKR
+104 AAP
-113 PSFEIAKIVQ
+113 PSLEGAKIVQ
-123 LLDSGAQKT
+123 FFANEPQKA
-132 PTSSTSPTSAVAQ
+132 PDPAVAQ
-145 TPKPVTSP
+145 APKPVTPP
-153 RPTPPP
+153 RSTPLP
-159 PSAPPAA
+159 PSNSPTSFPQSPAA
-166 SPQPPATTA
+166 TPA
-175 PTPTPTT
+175 PGTPVSTPTT

-189 APAYLNSPANPLL
+189 APVYLNSPANPLL
-202 FPTRPEEVRL
+202 FPTRPDEVRL
-212 AGTQLISLQQAIELA
+212 AGTQLISLLQAIELA

-244 RAALR
+244 RSALR
-249 EAQATLYPTVGV
+249 EAQANLYPTVGI
-261 QSSLSRSVSAS
+261 QSSLARSQSAS
-272 GDISARAREQSPQS
+272 GDISSRLPQSPQS
-286 QLFGSSNN
+286 QLFGASGA
-294 GNPPSTT
+294 GNPSSTSLT
-301 LSGTVQLSYDIYT
+301 GTVQLSYSIFA
-314 SGRNSAQR
+314 SGLNSAR
-322 KAAERLLRAAEL
+322 RRAAERLVRAAEL
-334 TVEQTREQLRLDTTT
+334 TVEQTREQLRLDTTN

-392 LRSQVNLANF
+392 LRSQVNLANA

-411 SQGINRRQLASR
+411 TQGINRRQLASR

-428 SINVSTA
+428 SINVSTS

-441 GTWALPIEET
+441 GTWTLPIEDT

-458 RAELETQ
+458 RAELEAQ

-474 QRRAALAAI
+474 QRRAALATL
-483 GPTLSATASYNLL
+483 GPTVNAVASYNLL
-496 KSFEA
+496 KNFETALSA
-501 PVREPGDGYTLA
+501 PGGGYSVG

-518 NFFDGGAARAR
+518 NFFDGGAAQAR

-551 RFQVEQAYTNLQAN
+551 RFQVEQAYINLQSN

-576 GQAAEALR
+576 SQAAEALR

-609 AEGNRVSAVIGYNL
+609 AEGNRVSAIIGYNL

-632 SNIAIAA
+632 SNIAV

>member
-1 MKMSLHLIQVGVG
+1 MSLHLIQVGVG
-14 ALIAFGSVGAA
+14 ALIAFGSVGVA

-34 PQKRSN
+34 PQKSPN
-40 LTAQSPRLKAI
+40 LTAKSPNLKTIATTFEDKAASMREPSAI
-51 AATFASEAAST
+51 AQIA
-62 SIRPVT
+62 
-68 TVEVVQTFGGG
+68 QTFRDSV
-79 PQTSSTNRPKP
+79 PQSQSKP
-90 LSSLSPQTEEPRSN
+90 TIA
-104 AAPTTIAKR
+104 AAP
-113 PSFEIAKIVQ
+113 PSLEGAKIVQ
-123 LLDSGAQKT
+123 FFANEPQKA
-132 PTSSTSPTSAVAQ
+132 PDPAVAQ
-145 TPKPVTSP
+145 APKPVTPP
-153 RPTPPP
+153 RSTPLP
-159 PSAPPAA
+159 PSNSPT
-166 SPQPPATTA
+166 SFPQPPAATPA
-175 PTPTPTT
+175 PGTPVSTPTT

-202 FPTRPEEVRL
+202 FPTRPDEVRL
-212 AGTQLISLQQAIELA
+212 VGTQLISLLQAIELA

-244 RAALR
+244 RSALR
-249 EAQATLYPTVGV
+249 EAQANLYPTVGI
-261 QSSLSRSVSAS
+261 QSSLARSQSAS
-272 GDISARAREQSPQS
+272 GDISSRLQAQSPQS
-286 QLFGSSNN
+286 QLFGASGA
-294 GNPPSTT
+294 GNPPSTSLT
-301 LSGTVQLSYDIYT
+301 GTVQLSYSIFA
-314 SGRNSAQR
+314 SGLNSAR
-322 KAAERLLRAAEL
+322 RRAAERQVRAAEL
-334 TVEQTREQLRLDTTT
+334 TVEQTREQLRLDTTN

-392 LRSQVNLANF
+392 LRSQVNLANA

-411 SQGINRRQLASR
+411 TQGINRRQLASR

-428 SINVSTA
+428 SINVSTS

-441 GTWALPIEET
+441 GTWTLPIEDT

-458 RAELETQ
+458 RAELEAQ

-474 QRRAALAAI
+474 QRRAALATL
-483 GPTLSATASYNLL
+483 GPTVNAVASYNLL
-496 KSFEA
+496 KNFETALSA
-501 PVREPGDGYTLA
+501 PGGGYSVG

-518 NFFDGGAARAR
+518 NFFDGGAAQAR

-551 RFQVEQAYTNLQAN
+551 RFQVEQAYINLQSN

-576 GQAAEALR
+576 SQAAEALR

-609 AEGNRVSAVIGYNL
+609 AEGNRVSAIIGYNL

-632 SNIAIAA
+632 SNIAV

>member
-1 MKMSLHLIQVGVG
+1 MSLHLIQVGVG
-14 ALIAFGSVGAA
+14 ALIAFSSVGAA
-25 HSQTSPSGQ
+25 CSQTLPSGQ
-34 PQKRSN
+34 PQKRPNSADQ
-40 LTAQSPRLKAI
+40 LPTLKTI
-51 AATFASEAAST
+51 AAAFDSETTSAST
-62 SIRPVT
+62 KPVT
-68 TVEVVQTFGGG
+68 IVTIVETFGGSV
-79 PQTSSTNRPKP
+79 QKSSTIRPKQP
-90 LSSLSPQTEEPRSN
+90 PSLVAEAKKPQPD
-104 AAPTTIAKR
+104 AKPMVNKQ
-113 PSFEIAKIVQ
+113 PSFEVAKIVQ
-123 LLDSGAQKT
+123 LLASDPQKT
-132 PTSSTSPTSAVAQ
+132 PNSLPSVAQ
-145 TPKPVTSP
+145 TPKPVIP
-153 RPTPPP
+153 RSTPVPPSTPPT
-159 PSAPPAA
+159 A
-166 SPQPPATTA
+166 SPQPPATIAPTPGT

-189 APAYLNSPANPLL
+189 APAYLTSPANPLL

-227 ERNNRDLQV
+227 GRNNRDLQV
-236 SRLQLESS
+236 SNLQLESS
-244 RAALR
+244 RSALR
-249 EAQATLYPTVGV
+249 EAQATLYPTVGL
-261 QSSLSRSVSAS
+261 QSSLGRSQSAS
-272 GDISARAREQSPQS
+272 GDIQARSPQPPQSPLS
-286 QLFGSSNN
+286 QLLGGSASSST
-294 GNPPSTT
+294 NPPSTS
-301 LSGTVQLSYDIYT
+301 LSGTIQLSYNIFT
-314 SGRNSAQR
+314 SGRDSAQR
-322 KAAERLLRAAEL
+322 KAAERLVRSAEL

-360 VRINQAAVINAQRSL
+360 VRINQAAVTNAQRSL
-375 SDTLAQERAGL
+375 GDTLAQERAGL

-392 LRSQVNLANF
+392 LRSQVNLANA

-411 SQGINRRQLASR
+411 TQGINRRQLASR

-441 GTWALPIEET
+441 GTWTLPIEDT

-458 RAELETQ
+458 RAELEVQ

-474 QRRAALAAI
+474 QRRAALAAL
-483 GPTLSATASYNLL
+483 GPTISATASYNLL

-501 PVREPGDGYTLA
+501 PVRQAGDGYTLA

-518 NFFDGGAARAR
+518 NFFDGGAAQAR

-538 IAETRFAQSRNTV
+538 IAETRFAQGRNNV

-576 GQAAEALR
+576 AQAAEALR

-632 SNIAIAA
+632 SNIAI